1 MKKNISILIVMIII
15 SISGF
20 NSMKVSQ
27 KYDYSTNQLGG
38 YLIYKGITG
47 ESDAFSDIGGLVAA
61 GGGGALV
68 NSAGLATGAAW
79 ALGSNPVGWA
89 IAGVTLGF

>member
-1 MKKNISILIVMIII
+1 MAIII

-20 NSMKVSQ
+20 NSIKISQ
-27 KYDYSTNQLGG
+27 ETDYSTNQLGG
-38 YLIYKGITG
+38 YLIYKGIKG
-47 ESDAFSDIGGLVAA
+47 ESDALSDIGGLVAA

-89 IAGVTLGF
+89 IAGVAAGL